1 MQRYIVPMANP
12 KAQILFNILTISTLA
27 QFKAL
32 QEGCST
38 TLFCIPQKSGRKA
51 PMRLA
56 EGILVTHKYLIIN
69 LLYMF

>member
-1 MQRYIVPMANP
+1 MLV
-12 KAQILFNILTISTLA
+12 ISTLI

-32 QEGCST
+32 QEDCST

-56 EGILVTHKYLIIN
+56 EGILVTPKYLIIN